1 MGNSS
6 AKLAGEVEY
15 VGDQKNSSPSRISQ
29 IRLSKAESFEEDI
42 LIEFI
47 WTEGGKDVKLA
58 GDFLNKWQAALEME
72 QLDGIFKKSMVF
84 LKSD

>member
-6 AKLAGEVEY
+6 AKLTGEVEY
-15 VGDQKNSSPSRISQ
+15 VGDNNKSSSTSRLSQ
-29 IRLSKAESFEEDI
+29 VRLSKAESMEEDI

-47 WTEGGKDVKLA
+47 WTEGGKTVKLA

-72 QLDGIFKKSMVF
+72 LTEGIFKKSMV
-84 LKSD
+84 S